1 MDLVLVVVFF
11 IVYGIDIMVDGF
23 IFFEVCKRLEEVGVD
38 VVGLNCGRGLRIMML
53 LIKEIWK
60 VCKVLFLLKF
70 ID

>member
-53 LIKEIWK
+53 LIKEI
-60 VCKVLFLLKF
+60 
-70 ID
+70 

>member
-1 MDLVLVVVFF
+1 MYLVLVVVFF

-38 VVGLNCGRGLRIMML
+38 VVGLNCGRGFKIMML
-53 LIKEIWK
+53 LIKEILK